1 MISELCTCDLEGKV
15 EVLLRHDGHIEAP
28 NWHPEGYL
36 VVNGDGRL
44 FRVPLDAPA
53 LEPIDT
59 GFATRC
65 NNDHGISPDG
75 EMLVI
80 SDSSRTDQSCIYT
93 LPIGGGE
100 PTRVTELTP
109 SWWHSWSPDGGR
121 LAYAAA
127 RDGGPVALFTCALDG
142 SDERQ
147 VTEGFAHVD
156 GPDYTPD
163 GAWIWFNGEDAR
175 GVNLWRIR
183 PDGMD
188 AEQMSHGAGVDWFPH
203 PSPDGEHLVWLS
215 YPPGTAG
222 HPGGLD
228 VELKIM
234 PQDGGKGRTPVR
246 LHGGQ
251 GTINVPSWAPDSD
264 RFAFMRYEAAG

>member
-1 MISELCTCDLEGKV
+1 MISELCLCGLDGGV

-28 NWHPEGYL
+28 NWHPDGYL

-59 GFATRC
+59 GFANRC
-65 NNDHGISPDG
+65 NNDHGLSPDG
-75 EMLVI
+75 RMLVI
-80 SDSSRTDQSCIYT
+80 SDQSQTPKSCIYT
-93 LPIGGGE
+93 LPVSGGA
-100 PTRVTELTP
+100 PTRVTEHTP
-109 SWWHSWSPDGGR
+109 SWWHSWSPDGTR

-127 RDGGPVALFTCALDG
+127 RGDGPVALHTCALDG

-147 VTEGFAHVD
+147 VTDGFVHVD

-163 GAWIWFNGEDAR
+163 GAWIWFNGETSD

-183 PDGMD
+183 PDGSY
-188 AEQMSHGAGVDWFPH
+188 AEQMTDSANVDWFPH
-203 PSPDGEHLVWLS
+203 PSPDGQHVVWLC
-215 YPPGTAG
+215 YPPGTTG

-228 VELKIM
+228 VTLKIM
-234 PQDGGKGRTPVR
+234 PQKGGAGRVLTE

-251 GTINVPSWAPDSD
+251 GTINVPSWAPDSA
-264 RFAFMRYEAAG
+264 RFAFMRYEPAS